1 MADIDVM
8 QDAAAKIER
17 VIGVINEVFVSK
29 PQVVKLTAAT
39 LLARGHL
46 LIEDVPGIGKTL
58 LGVAL
63 AHSIEAS
70 FRRIQ
75 FTNDLL
81 PSDIL
86 GLSVFNQRDTQFEF
100 KPGPIFSHVV
110 LADEI
115 NRSTP
120 KTQSAL
126 LEAMNDL
133 QVTIDGKTHA
143 LPEPFMVIA
152 TQNPV
157 EYHGTFPLPEAQL
170 DRFLLRLQIG
180 YPSPEDEKRILKE
193 KDLILQLRHLKPA
206 LKKDEVMALQEQA
219 EAVRVDDD
227 LLNYIIRIA
236 EATRTSKQFKLGL
249 SPRGALALCRAARA
263 YALVTGRDYCIPDD
277 IKEVAVPVLSH
288 RVVLDTSLFGVARIA
303 EAEEAVLTILRSVP
317 AP

>member
-1 MADIDVM
+1 MPMGTSQATRERIQPLIDCV
-8 QDAAAKIER
+8 
-17 VIGVINEVFVSK
+17 NSVFVGK
-29 PQVVKLTAAT
+29 PEVVTLTVAT
-39 LLARGHL
+39 LLAKGHL

-86 GLSVFNQRDTQFEF
+86 GLSIFNQTDHNFDF

-126 LEAMNDL
+126 LEAMNDR
-133 QVTIDGKTHA
+133 QVTIDGRTHA
-143 LPEPFMVIA
+143 LPEPFLVIA

-170 DRFLLRLQIG
+170 DRFLVRLRIG
-180 YPSPEDEKRILKE
+180 YPSPADERRILQE
-193 KDLILQLRHLKPA
+193 KDLSGSLKGIKPV
-206 LKKDEVMALQEQA
+206 LKVPEVLALQEQA
-219 EAVRVDDD
+219 ENVRVEDE
-227 LLNYIIRIA
+227 LLDYIVRIA
-236 EATRTSKQFKLGL
+236 EATRQSKTVKLGL
-249 SPRGALALCRAARA
+249 SPRGALALSRAARA
-263 YALVTGRDYCIPDD
+263 FAFVSGRDYCVPDD
-277 IKEVAVPVLSH
+277 VKAVAVPVMAH
-288 RVVLDTSLFGVARIA
+288 RLLFDTSLYGMDRINESEGA
-303 EAEEAVLTILRSVP
+303 VEALLRGVP